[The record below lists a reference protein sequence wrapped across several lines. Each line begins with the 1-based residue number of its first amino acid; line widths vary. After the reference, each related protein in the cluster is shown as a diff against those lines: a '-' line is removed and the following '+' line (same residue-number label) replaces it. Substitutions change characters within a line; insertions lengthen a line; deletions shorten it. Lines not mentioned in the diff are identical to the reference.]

1 MSVRGYYRGPT
12 FLLWR
17 AVQMEDKTKLRLT
30 AAEMS
35 SLWTQYIND
44 TLAVCVCSYFL
55 ETATDEEVRPIIKGT
70 LEVAKKNVS
79 FLQELFKNEEF
90 PVPHG
95 FTEQDVNQRG
105 AKLFSDPFMLM
116 YLRRMA
122 IIVMFGSSQA
132 IGLATRPDV
141 AEFHRNVLDKAVE
154 LQGKT
159 RDLLLK
165 QGLYVKPPSITAP
178 DQVDFVEK
186 QNFLAGFFGKK
197 RSVTSVE
204 ITHLFLNTQT
214 NVIGKA
220 LIMGFAQTA
229 QHEDVKQFLS
239 KGIDLSQKYIETFS
253 QYLLKENLPVPMT
266 WDGLVLDTAD
276 HIFSDKLMM
285 YHVSAMNAAGIGN
298 FAMALAVST
307 RRDLGAKYAS
317 FIPEITMY
325 AEEGAKIMIKH
336 GWMEEPPQADDREQL
351 EKN

>member
-1 MSVRGYYRGPT
+1 
-12 FLLWR
+12 
-17 AVQMEDKTKLRLT
+17 MEDKTKLRLT

-44 TLAVCVCSYFL
+44 TLAVCVSSYFL

-70 LEVAKKNVS
+70 LDVAKKNVS

-95 FTEQDVNQRG
+95 FTEKDVNLRG
-105 AKLFSDPFMLM
+105 PKLFSDPFMLM
-116 YLRRMA
+116 YLRRMS
-122 IIVMFGSSQA
+122 IIVMEGSSTA
-132 IGLATRPDV
+132 IGLVTRPDV
-141 AEFHRNVLDKAVE
+141 ADFHKGVLDRAVE

-165 QGLYVKPPSITAP
+165 QGMYVKSPYISVP

-186 QNFLAGFFGKK
+186 QNFLTGFFGKR

-220 LIMGFAQTA
+220 LITGFAQTA
-229 QHEDVKQFLS
+229 QKEDVKKFLI

-253 QYLLKENLPVPMT
+253 QYLIKENLPSPMT
-266 WDGLVLDTAD
+266 WDESVLDTTD
-276 HIFSDKLMM
+276 QVFSDKLMM
-285 YHVSAMNAAGIGN
+285 YHVSAMIAAGIVN
-298 FAMALAVST
+298 FAMALAASS

-351 EKN
+351 IKN